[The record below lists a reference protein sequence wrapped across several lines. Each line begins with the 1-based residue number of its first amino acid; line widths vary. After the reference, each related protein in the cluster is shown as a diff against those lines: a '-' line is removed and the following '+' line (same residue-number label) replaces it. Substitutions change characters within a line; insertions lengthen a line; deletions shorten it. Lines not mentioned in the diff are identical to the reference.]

1 MARAMR
7 IEYPGAVYHIT
18 SRGNDRRDIFLD
30 DDDRREFLELLGE
43 VVRRFGWIVT
53 AYTLMTNHYLCAAAH
68 K

>member
-7 IEYPGAVYHIT
+7 IEFPGAVYHIT
-18 SRGNDRRDIFLD
+18 SRGNERRDIFRD
-30 DDDRREFLELLGE
+30 DHDRRHFHELLGE

-53 AYTLMTNHYLCAAAH
+53 AYTMLDNHRLCAAAH